1 MSSFYLLQ
9 KDFERVKYYSFENF
23 NIDRLKYIL
32 PRNYNPLLNDTTFKS
47 EVYEKIIANYD

>member
-47 EVYEKIIANYD
+47 EVY